1 MRRALF
7 LLMVVFLCGL
17 GLSLTAVDPTLAADY
32 PQKSITLV
40 IPHPPGGSTDIVG
53 RDLAENLRGQL
64 GQPVVI
70 VNKNSPQVGLTEVV
84 QARPDGYTLGYVHSN
99 YLTLTPLQTDL
110 PFKGPQDMSIIA
122 TAHTTHLMLAVSPD
136 SPWKTTTDLLEASK
150 AAPGKIRVAGSA
162 LGSIDNVNYL
172 ELSEL
177 GKAQLTYVPF
187 SGGGPSLAG
196 FLGGHVE
203 ALTVTP
209 IAIKPHV
216 DAGKARILGVFSPK
230 RIEMMPDVPTM
241 KEQGFDVSYAFV
253 GVLFGPKGLPDKVK
267 STLAQAVKKVLEDP
281 NYANAQRTKGF
292 EIAYVSSNDLAKQ
305 LITEHEKMKVLVEKF
320 NLKQQ

>member
-1 MRRALF
+1 MRRALWF
-7 LLMVVFLCGL
+7 LVVVCSF
-17 GLSLTAVDPTLAADY
+17 GLSFTALNYPLAADY

-40 IPHPPGGSTDIVG
+40 IPHPPGGSTDVVG

-70 VNKNSPQVGLTEVV
+70 VNKNSPQVGLAEVV

-122 TAHTTHLMLAVSPD
+122 TAHTTYLVLAVGPD
-136 SPWKTTTDLLEASK
+136 SPWKTTKDLLEASK
-150 AAPGKIRVAGSA
+150 TAPGKIRVAGSA
-162 LGSIDNVNYL
+162 LGSLNHINYL

-187 SGGGPSLAG
+187 SGGGPALAG

-203 ALTVTP
+203 ALTNTP
-209 IAIKPHV
+209 IEVKPYLET
-216 DAGKARILGVFSPK
+216 GKVRLLGVFSPK

-241 KEQGFDVSYAFV
+241 IEQGFDVSYAFV

-267 STLAQAVKKVLEDP
+267 STLEQAVKKVLENP
-281 NYANAQRTKGF
+281 NYANAQRAKGF

-305 LITEHEKMKVLVEKF
+305 LITEHEKMKALVERF
-320 NLKQQ
+320 NLKQ